1 MRDAVPETKLP
12 SLRRELERISG
23 IKRETFDCCINSCM
37 AFTGE
42 HKAAEKCLHCDED
55 RFFDETRK
63 PRQTWS
69 YIPLTSRLKLQY
81 RNPSRAKVLSEYRH
95 GFNPRSTTGVDRLRD
110 IFDGNLYREFHVQE
124 LSLFTDP
131 HDIALHLSLD
141 GMQLTNMKLTRQ

>member
-1 MRDAVPETKLP
+1 
-12 SLRRELERISG
+12 
-23 IKRETFDCCINSCM
+23 M

-95 GFNPRSTTGVDRLRD
+95 GFNPRSTTSVDRLRD